1 MGKRL
6 RGAKLRSKKR
16 GTVAEREIVEKHAG
30 DVETGAV
37 TDKADDELFVLDT
50 TAVVPSKKQIEK
62 KRNKQQLK
70 NSTKEEVQIQKLV
83 DTHSEKTLKSLA
95 KKTSITE
102 RRAPK
107 RIKAKQSRPTRDL
120 WADEDESSSTALTAK
135 KAAPIVVSSGP
146 HGIVPSKH
154 VKVVTTRALA
164 PQTSKYKNKDTMPV
178 TIDLAKSGQSYNPDR
193 KEHRR
198 AIIEALKIETKRD
211 KADKEAKKKASQ
223 GMSAETKALLLGD
236 TDTEDEEDDEE
247 SDTEM
252 EIATKRPEKMTRAQR
267 NKQKRVRAVEHEIRE
282 RKRQKQVQHDLRGVK
297 SARRKL
303 LKEEAEKKAEKEK
316 IEKLKRESE
325 RSKGKD
331 VYQQL
336 ADENPRYAPSYPV
349 ALPGE
354 VSSLR
359 RIKPKGSLVTDRMV
373 SLMDRG
379 MTAKK
384 QLKHKMRVE
393 GKRRKVKV
401 KGKAKWNTKEG
412 GILG

>member
-1 MGKRL
+1 MGKRV

-30 DVETGAV
+30 EVETGAV

-50 TAVVPSKKQIEK
+50 TAVVPSKKQLEK
-62 KRNKQQLK
+62 KRSKQQLK
-70 NSTKEEVQIQKLV
+70 NSTKEEVQIQKLI
-83 DTHSEKTLKSLA
+83 DNHSEKTLKSLA

-107 RIKAKQSRPTRDL
+107 RIKAKQNRPTRDL
-120 WADEDESSSTALTAK
+120 WADEDESSSTALATK

-164 PQTSKYKNKDTMPV
+164 PQTSKYKNKDMMPV

-211 KADKEAKKKASQ
+211 KADKEAKKKVSQ

-236 TDTEDEEDDEE
+236 SDTEDEEEEE

-267 NKQKRVRAVEHEIRE
+267 NKQKRVRVVEYEIRE
-282 RKRQKQVQHDLRGVK
+282 RKRQKQVRHDMRGVK